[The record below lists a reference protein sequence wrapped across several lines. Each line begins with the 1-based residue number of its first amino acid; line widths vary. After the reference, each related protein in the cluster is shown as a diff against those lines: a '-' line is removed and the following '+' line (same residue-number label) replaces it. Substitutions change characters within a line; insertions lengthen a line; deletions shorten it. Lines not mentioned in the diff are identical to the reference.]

1 MSDLSGNP
9 NSGVPSTAYAFRI
22 TPRLI
27 VGLGVLA
34 IGLLW
39 TLDNLHLIDADRYL
53 EWWPVILIVAGLA
66 RLMDGSSSR
75 FGSAVIVIVGTVLLL
90 DSLDIGNIDV
100 GDLFPLGIAV
110 LGAKLVW
117 DAMNRKRRP
126 SSLTDPG
133 SEVHAFAMMSGIR
146 RQSTTREFHGG
157 DANAIMGGVE
167 LDLRNAEIR
176 EGEEAVL
183 DVFAMWGGIEIMVP
197 ENWRVVGKVLPLM
210 AGFEDKT
217 THRTGTGPVLI
228 VRGTVLMGSI
238 VVKN

>member
-1 MSDLSGNP
+1 MSANP
-9 NSGVPSTAYAFRI
+9 NSIVPSTSGAFRV

-39 TLDNLHLIDADRYL
+39 TLDNLKVIEAGRYL
-53 EWWPVILIVAGLA
+53 EWWPVILIVAGLV
-66 RLMDGSSSR
+66 RFMDSSSGKV
-75 FGSAVIVIVGTVLLL
+75 GSVVLVVVGTVLLL
-90 DSLDIGNIDV
+90 DSLGIGNVDF
-100 GDLFPLGIAV
+100 GDLIPLGIAV

-117 DAMNRKRRP
+117 DAMNRKPRQSSDADP
-126 SSLTDPG
+126 SS
-133 SEVHAFAMMSGIR
+133 EIHAFAMMSGLR

-167 LDLRNAEIR
+167 LDLRNAEILP
-176 EGEEAVL
+176 GEEPIL
-183 DVFAMWGGIEIMVP
+183 DVFAMWGGIEITVP

-217 THRTGTGPVLI
+217 TNRTGTGPVLI
-228 VRGTVLMGSI
+228 VRGTVLMGAI
-238 VVKN
+238 EVKN